1 MKVHISLNKL
11 LLFEFILYLIIFK
24 VYSDDCVTHSFIDV
38 TYPKG
43 KTLDNGYQIMIT
55 AQGIFSFDP
64 ELSTV
69 EYAYFFTESQKFSL
83 DVYNMNN
90 TINQVEIS
98 QFSDEEGGQK
108 LVVLYA
114 KNYVYIMTEFG
125 ELMFFQEL
133 ENKVNTKYTITL
145 VAYKYLNGIYY
156 FIIGHNI
163 FNSSNVKCSFF
174 YYYKII
180 NQNQIE
186 LEYSNE
192 VVFDSA
198 NELLINPI
206 SCQAMTNPL
215 YQKVLTCFYNVNYP
229 SYYLLVAMSLN
240 PDNHLNIN

>member
-1 MKVHISLNKL
+1 MKVYISLNKL
-11 LLFEFILYLIIFK
+11 LLFQLILYLIVFK
-24 VYSDDCVTHSFIDV
+24 VYSGDCITHSFIDV

-43 KTLDNGYQIMIT
+43 KTLDNGYQLMIS
-55 AQGIFSFDP
+55 AEGIFSFDP
-64 ELSTV
+64 QLSTV
-69 EYAYFFTESQKFSL
+69 ENAYFFTESQKFSL
-83 DVYNMNN
+83 DVYNNNN

-98 QFSDEEGGQK
+98 QFSDEEGGKK
-108 LVVLYA
+108 LVVIYA
-114 KNYVYIMTEFG
+114 KNYVYILTEYG

-133 ENKVNTKYTITL
+133 ENKVNTKYSITL

-163 FNSSNVKCSFF
+163 INSSNTKSSFF

-192 VVFDSA
+192 VPFDSF

-206 SCQAMTNPL
+206 SCQAMTNPS
-215 YQKVLTCFYNVNYP
+215 YEKVLTCFYN
-229 SYYLLVAMSLN
+229 LK
-240 PDNHLNIN
+240 